1 MTVKAMLQLERDAI
15 ELAYQRGEIAVDK
28 FIEAARNW
36 ARKVGETGMSTRK
49 DFA

>member
-1 MTVKAMLQLERDAI
+1 VTVKAMLQLEKDAI

-36 ARKVGETGMSTRK
+36 ARKAGDAGFITRR
-49 DFA
+49 DFT